1 LQWIARSSPANC
13 GSWGR
18 GAIVPLNTV
27 TNTPGKPIRISHTGP
42 VTTIVMTPDGKTV
55 YVAAMNEIVPVS
67 TATNQPGRPIRVPY
81 GMPGGAVIT
90 P

>member
-13 GSWGR
+13 GTWGR
-18 GAIVPLNTV
+18 GAIVPFSTV
-27 TNTPGKPIRISHTGP
+27 TNTPGQP
-42 VTTIVMTPDGKTV
+42 VRVGRAAAIAITPDGKTV
-55 YVAAMNEIVPVS
+55 YVSTTGGTVVPVS